1 VRVGNGAWTQR
12 QVDVYGELL
21 AAVHRLR
28 TEIGELDPATR
39 DFLVAVADMAARR
52 WTDKDNGIW
61 EIRGPQQDFVYSKVM
76 CWVAL
81 DRAIAL
87 AGMLGAHDRVPA
99 WRQVKDQIRAA
110 VLQAGWSERAGAFA
124 QYFGSDYLDASN
136 LMLPIMGFIPAD
148 DPRMLATINAT
159 EERLT
164 DERGLVYRYDPRS
177 GVDGLAGTEGTF
189 LMCTFWLAQAL
200 ALAGES
206 RRARRVFERAI
217 SYANDL
223 GLLAEEVDP
232 VTGELLGNFPQAFS
246 HIGLV
251 NAAAAIFEAEQGQ
264 PTVIRNRPPAG

>member
-1 VRVGNGAWTQR
+1 
-12 QVDVYGELL
+12 
-21 AAVHRLR
+21 
-28 TEIGELDPATR
+28 
-39 DFLVAVADMAARR
+39 MAARR